1 MVITRFELFQC
12 ILLLIFNF
20 SQCIFKIFYFQF
32 QCSLYMQFD
41 VPIRQDY
48 SRSIAFNLL
57 VDDSRTV
64 APQRD
69 NTEGTSTNR
78 YLYELVQSIT

>member
-1 MVITRFELFQC
+1 MHFQKFST
-12 ILLLIFNF
+12 FNF
-20 SQCIFKIFYFQF
+20 NAC
-32 QCSLYMQFD
+32 LYMQFD